1 MVRTQS
7 IISVSDEIGGN
18 AGGSAS
24 NVGQE
29 TRDGSITTITRKN
42 RIRGR
47 RLMTKTLKNI
57 SGSSQ
62 EDTKDGKDVLER
74 IGLPREESLAKS
86 CSPCHRRGGNSPS
99 GLRYFYTIILL

>member
-7 IISVSDEIGGN
+7 IISVSDEIGGVLQN
-18 AGGSAS
+18 SGSAP

-29 TRDGSITTITRKN
+29 TRDGSIPSTRKT

-62 EDTKDGKDVLER
+62 EDTGGKDVLER
-74 IGLPREESLAKS
+74 IGLPREECVAKS
-86 CSPCHRRGGNSPS
+86 CSPRRGNTSASSP
-99 GLRYFYTIILL
+99 GLRLVK